1 MSEAD
6 FTSGAEHDEE
16 AFLFP
21 ASFGQER
28 LWLLDRLGAGSA
40 YHVAGGLRV
49 SGALDVGVLE
59 RAVGEVVARH
69 EALRTRLVWAEG
81 GLQQIVEASASV
93 PLAVAEVDNGGV
105 EGWLASVVEVPF
117 DLAAGPLVRVVVGRL
132 GVDEW
137 VLALVAHHAVVDGWS
152 LGIVLRELGALYA
165 AFAGSAGVSPL
176 AELGLQYG
184 DFAVWQREELRDE
197 VLTEELA
204 HWKQTLSGAAPLD
217 LPVDRPRG
225 EQSSSYPAGSLPVV
239 VGQDV
244 VGRVRSV
251 AEAGRA
257 TVFQTVLASFAAV
270 LGRWAGQDDV
280 VLGTPVAGRGRS
292 ELDDVVG
299 FFVNTLALRVDTGGE
314 PSFTDL
320 VGHARAVTLEA
331 LAHQDIPFEK
341 VAQHTGGGDRG
352 GLVRVLFALDNTPRE
367 PVSLPGMSVSELV
380 AGGGRA
386 QFELALH
393 LREQADGTL
402 AGRIEYAADLF
413 DTDTINRLHDA
424 WQRLLAAATKA
435 PARPVH
441 THPLLGTAELRQ
453 LAAFSSPLPQPAAT
467 GLMHEAI

>member
-1 MSEAD
+1 MSEAE

-59 RAVGEVVARH
+59 RAVGEVIARH
-69 EALRTRLVWAEG
+69 EALRTRFVWAEG
-81 GLQQIVEASASV
+81 GLQQVVVPAFPCAVSV
-93 PLAVAEVDNGGV
+93 VDVADADV
-105 EGWLASVVEVPF
+105 EGWLASVVEEPF

-132 GVDEW
+132 GDGEW
-137 VLALVAHHAVVDGWS
+137 ALALVVHHAVVDGWS
-152 LGIVLRELGALYA
+152 LGIVLRELGMLYA
-165 AFAGSAGVSPL
+165 AFAGGAEVSPL
-176 AELGLQYG
+176 PDLDLQYG

-239 VGQDV
+239 VGGGV
-244 VGRVRSV
+244 AGRLRSV

-270 LGRWAGQDDV
+270 LGRWAGQSDV

-299 FFVNTLALRVDTGGE
+299 FFV
-314 PSFTDL
+314 
-320 VGHARAVTLEA
+320 
-331 LAHQDIPFEK
+331 
-341 VAQHTGGGDRG
+341 
-352 GLVRVLFALDNTPRE
+352 
-367 PVSLPGMSVSELV
+367 
-380 AGGGRA
+380 
-386 QFELALH
+386 
-393 LREQADGTL
+393 
-402 AGRIEYAADLF
+402 
-413 DTDTINRLHDA
+413 
-424 WQRLLAAATKA
+424 
-435 PARPVH
+435 
-441 THPLLGTAELRQ
+441 
-453 LAAFSSPLPQPAAT
+453 
-467 GLMHEAI
+467 